1 MATQVHSF
9 FLTFRG
15 IIAVIAAL
23 MVFGG
28 SLSIALSSSA
38 VVYSEPS
45 DAQRVAS
52 ALAGVQAPIEE
63 PIPAKAQG
71 QALTEAINHPR
82 SNDEDRGQLKCP
94 KCGIAMR
101 PHKYKSSKQV
111 NVDECYQCGGFFL
124 DSGELNVIKDTFMSE
139 QERDQY
145 IQKMLSESPEYQE
158 LEDDMER
165 QIQIQKERTK
175 AIRNMTKYITIS
187 YYMNRGK

>member
-1 MATQVHSF
+1 MNCPVCNGVMAEKD
-9 FLTFRG
+9 
-15 IIAVIAAL
+15 
-23 MVFGG
+23 FGSVTVDVCEDG
-28 SLSIALSSSA
+28 CKCVWFDWMELSKL
-38 VVYSEPS
+38 
-45 DAQRVAS
+45 D
-52 ALAGVQAPIEE
+52 EE
-63 PIPAKAQG
+63 NEGCG

-145 IQKMLSESPEYQE
+145 IQKMLSESPEYQQ